1 MPDEAGPKSIA
12 DVPRRGQGRCK
23 NPRRCAALEIQPFR
37 SGNFGVERPRPGRRC
52 GMKLVELARTVRSKN
67 AGPLKL
73 TLDLLFDDEAGY
85 RRALQSPALEPNAVA
100 RLYGRSEGTVEVLPY
115 PAALAIKIVMDRLV
129 VSGDVG
135 DRDVYGAQQHAPLL
149 DLEL

>member
-1 MPDEAGPKSIA
+1 
-12 DVPRRGQGRCK
+12 
-23 NPRRCAALEIQPFR
+23 
-37 SGNFGVERPRPGRRC
+37 
-52 GMKLVELARTVRSKN
+52 MKLVELARTVRSKN

-73 TLDLLFDDEAGY
+73 TLDILFDDEAAY
-85 RRALQSPALEPNAVA
+85 RRALQSPALEPGSVA
-100 RLYGRSEGTVEVLPY
+100 RLYERPEGSVKVLPY
-115 PAALAIKIVMDRLV
+115 PAALAVKIVMDRLV

>member
-1 MPDEAGPKSIA
+1 
-12 DVPRRGQGRCK
+12 
-23 NPRRCAALEIQPFR
+23 
-37 SGNFGVERPRPGRRC
+37 
-52 GMKLVELARTVRSKN
+52 MKLVELARTVRSKN

-73 TLDLLFDDEAGY
+73 TLGLLFDDEAAY
-85 RRALQSPALEPNAVA
+85 RRALQSPALEPGAIA
-100 RLYGRSEGTVEVLPY
+100 HLYGRPKGTVGMLPY
-115 PAALAIKIVMDRLV
+115 PAALAVTIVMNRLV

>member
-1 MPDEAGPKSIA
+1 
-12 DVPRRGQGRCK
+12 
-23 NPRRCAALEIQPFR
+23 
-37 SGNFGVERPRPGRRC
+37 
-52 GMKLVELARTVRSKN
+52 MKLGELAWAVRSKN

-73 TLDLLFDDEAGY
+73 TLDLLFDDEAAS
-85 RRALQSPALEPNAVA
+85 RRALQSPALEPGAMA
-100 RLYGRSEGTVEVLPY
+100 RLYGREEGTVEVLPY

>member
-1 MPDEAGPKSIA
+1 M
-12 DVPRRGQGRCK
+12 
-23 NPRRCAALEIQPFR
+23 
-37 SGNFGVERPRPGRRC
+37 
-52 GMKLVELARTVRSKN
+52 
-67 AGPLKL
+67 
-73 TLDLLFDDEAGY
+73 
-85 RRALQSPALEPNAVA
+85 A
-100 RLYGRSEGTVEVLPY
+100 RLYGRREGTVEVLAY